1 MFRISLTFLFLI
13 ATGLFATAQ
22 QPITTL
28 EGFANDYVGK
38 EVKVFFIDDYL
49 SQLRTQVASTIVAA
63 DSTFKMSFYNS
74 ETRKVRVEVEDNYFQ
89 IYLQPGADYQLFAGA
104 TSPYVDP
111 NAKGVEVEFFF
122 LSLDS
127 TDINYKILMFEDA
140 QYNFLQKYYQPRSIK
155 STTFV
160 QKLDSFK
167 LNLAE
172 GYQRDTSQFFKT
184 YVKFSVASL
193 DDLAFVGHRNKFE
206 KFDFYLKPETVW
218 YHNDRYMDYIDSYY
232 KMYERQ
238 LSKSVNEKFYE
249 AVIQSSPSLAM
260 NALGGDYSL
269 KNLKLRELIM
279 LKMLSEVFFTKDY
292 PQTNILTMMD
302 SVANHA
308 LFKQN
313 KIVSSNLKYRLLDL
327 VPGTKMPDFSLEI
340 DGKTKYQ
347 SDFYGK
353 HTYIQF
359 VNKDMLKSLNDLE
372 LLYKLQQKYSKNIHF
387 VTVLVA
393 DKNDALLKDATPF
406 IKEHKIAWDFSVIE
420 KSNPMLKRMNV
431 TSFPHYLLMDAEG
444 VVVSAPALS
453 PRPNNDYETIELT
466 LIQINRKY
474 KSLEEEDR
482 R

>member
-1 MFRISLTFLFLI
+1 MFKISFAFLFLI
-13 ATGLFATAQ
+13 AVNLFATAQ
-22 QPITTL
+22 QPITTI

-49 SQLRTQVASTIVAA
+49 SHLRTQVASTNVAA
-63 DSTFKMSFYNS
+63 DSTFKLSFYNS
-74 ETRKVRVEVEDNYFQ
+74 ETRKVRVEVEDNFFH
-89 IYLQPGADYQLFAGA
+89 IYLQPGSDYQVYAGA
-104 TSPYVDP
+104 SSPYVDP

-140 QYNFLQKYYQPRSIK
+140 QYNFLQQYYQPRSVK

-172 GYQRDTSQFFKT
+172 QYQADTSQFFKT

-193 DDLAFVGHRNKFE
+193 DDLAFVGHRNKYE

-238 LSKSVNEKFYE
+238 LSQSVNEKFYE
-249 AVIQSSPSLAM
+249 AVIQRSPSLAM

-302 SVANHA
+302 SVANYA

-313 KIVSSNLKYRLLDL
+313 KTVASNLKYRLLDL
-327 VPGTKMPDFSLEI
+327 VPGTKIPDFSI
-340 DGKTKYQ
+340 DVNGTTKYQ
-347 SDFYGK
+347 SDYYGK

-359 VNKDMLKSLNDLE
+359 VNKNLPKSLNDLE
-372 LLYKLQQKYSKNIHF
+372 LLYKLQQKYSKNIQF
-387 VTVLVA
+387 VTVLVTSKG
-393 DKNDALLKDATPF
+393 DELLTDPSPF
-406 IKEHKIAWDFSVIE
+406 IKKHNIAWDFSVVE
-420 KSNPMLKRMNV
+420 NTNPILKRMNV
-431 TSFPHYLLMDAEG
+431 TTYPHYMLMDAEG

-466 LIQINRKY
+466 FIQI
-474 KSLEEEDR
+474 DR
-482 R
+482 RYKALEQQ